1 MLGDEQEETPTM
13 CLPRG
18 ETDRTLDE
26 DEIPMDLRCRVC
38 SGVPSPAIV
47 KRLAERARAAEAAD
61 AAPCADA

>member
-1 MLGDEQEETPTM
+1 M

-18 ETDRTLDE
+18 DDDRTLDE
-26 DEIPMDLRCRVC
+26 DEIPTDLRCRVC
-38 SGVPSPAIV
+38 SGVPSPAMV